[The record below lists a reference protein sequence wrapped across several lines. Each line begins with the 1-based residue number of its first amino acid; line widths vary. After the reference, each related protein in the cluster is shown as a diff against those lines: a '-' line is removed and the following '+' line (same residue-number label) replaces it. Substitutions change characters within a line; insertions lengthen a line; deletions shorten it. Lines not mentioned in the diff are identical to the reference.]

1 MQWIVKKSK
10 GYPSSLNF
18 TFNMAFDFFNKMIL
32 TFEQRSPKKYY
43 IINISDID
51 SQSNKD
57 YKQKLETKKEGK
69 KKEATKP

>member
-43 IINISDID
+43 IINIREQNIRAHYSVKI
-51 SQSNKD
+51 S
-57 YKQKLETKKEGK
+57 
-69 KKEATKP
+69 